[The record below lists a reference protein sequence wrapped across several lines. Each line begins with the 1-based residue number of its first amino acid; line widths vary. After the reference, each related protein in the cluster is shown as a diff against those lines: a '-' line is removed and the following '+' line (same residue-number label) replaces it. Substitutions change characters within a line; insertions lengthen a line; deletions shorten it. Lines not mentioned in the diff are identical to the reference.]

1 MLFFGPKSMTIC
13 TKVIQKE
20 QLFALEIVQN
30 QGRIKGGGEIQRGG
44 GGGAGGDLGGVEQ
57 V

>member
-30 QGRIKGGGEIQRGG
+30 QGRIKGGGRFRGG
-44 GGGAGGDLGGVEQ
+44 GERGGFRGVEQ
-57 V
+57 I